1 MGEIDKQYALR
12 IITLFSG
19 AVKGMVFYPESH
31 PAIRQPLFELDRL
44 FGSALARTTDITW
57 GVIDGVM
64 FFGKHLFITPT
75 TAIADLT
82 NRMMEKEI
90 DRIVIK
96 SGLAFDELQGF
107 IRLLSGKSSGFDDIS
122 AQMRQKGIHNIL
134 VVRQQDAPLSEQ
146 PEENGDD
153 NGDGQALATYGQA
166 LGAIRGVC
174 RDIEQ
179 GRIPSSAPVIG
190 VVDRM
195 VGITMREPSALLGLA
210 MIKDYDNY
218 TFNHCVNVGV
228 LAMSL
233 GAAIGMDAEGVKEV
247 GMAGQLHDI
256 GKTLIPK
263 EILNKPGKLSSAEFQ
278 VMKRHSEL
286 GAKIIREMEEISPRI
301 VQGVLGHHLHYNRNG
316 YPEWARE
323 LDYDRLIDI
332 IAIADTYDAI
342 TTLRVY
348 QHPITP
354 RAALAVLK
362 KLGGTILDGGLVA
375 RFMEMMGKYPV
386 GTLVRLDNNEV
397 ALVHRPNPLDEET
410 PVVRIVLE
418 HDGTRLSLP
427 REQRLVERDGSSY
440 ARIVA
445 VVDPLLKNID
455 VGSLIN
461 CEHY

>member
-1 MGEIDKQYALR
+1 MEEVDKQLALR
-12 IITLFSG
+12 MITLFSG
-19 AVKGMVFYPESH
+19 AVKGMAFYPESH
-31 PAIRQPLFELDRL
+31 PAIRQPLLELDKL
-44 FGSALARTTDITW
+44 FGAALARSTDLTW

-64 FFGKHLFITPT
+64 FFGKHLFIAPT

-96 SGLAFDELQGF
+96 NGLAFDELQGF
-107 IRLLSGKSSGFDDIS
+107 VRLLSGKSAGFDDLS
-122 AQMRQKGIHNIL
+122 ARMHQKGIHNIL
-134 VVRQQDAPLSEQ
+134 VVRQEGAPLPEQ
-146 PEENGDD
+146 PEENGDE
-153 NGDGQALATYGQA
+153 NGDGYALATYGQA
-166 LGAIRGVC
+166 LGAIRGIC
-174 RDIEQ
+174 LDIEQ
-179 GRIPSSAPVIG
+179 GRIPSSAAVIG
-190 VVDRM
+190 VVDRLA
-195 VGITMREPSALLGLA
+195 GITMREPSALLGLA
-210 MIKDYDNY
+210 MIKDYDHY

-233 GAAIGMDAEGVKEV
+233 GASLGMDTEDVKEV
-247 GMAGQLHDI
+247 GIAGQLHDI

-263 EILNKPGKLSSAEFQ
+263 EILNKPGKLSSAEFHE
-278 VMKRHSEL
+278 MKRHSEL
-286 GAKIIREMEEISPRI
+286 GAKIIQEMDGISPRI
-301 VQGVLGHHLHYNRNG
+301 AQAVLGHHLHYNRSG
-316 YPEWARE
+316 YPEWARRF
-323 LDYDRLIDI
+323 DYNRTADI

-348 QHPITP
+348 QHPVTP
-354 RAALAVLK
+354 HAALAVLQ

-397 ALVHRPNPLDEET
+397 ALVQRPNPLDEEA

-418 HDGTRLSLP
+418 QDGARLPLP

-455 VGSLIN
+455 VGRLIN
-461 CEHY
+461 RGHY

>member
-1 MGEIDKQYALR
+1 MGEVDKQLASR
-12 IITLFSG
+12 MITLFSG
-19 AVKGMVFYPESH
+19 AVKGMAFYPESH
-31 PAIRQPLFELDRL
+31 PAIRQPLLELDKL
-44 FGSALARTTDITW
+44 FNSALARTADISW

-90 DRIVIK
+90 DRIVL
-96 SGLAFDELQGF
+96 SNGFTFDELQGF
-107 IRLLSGKSSGFDDIS
+107 VRLLSGKTAGFDDLC
-122 AQMRQKGIHNIL
+122 ARMRQKEIRHIL
-134 VVRQQDAPLSEQ
+134 VVRQKDAPLPEQ
-146 PEENGDD
+146 PGEAGDES
-153 NGDGQALATYGQA
+153 GDGYALATYSQA

-174 RDIEQ
+174 LDIEQ
-179 GRIPSSAPVIG
+179 GRIPSSASVLG
-190 VVDRM
+190 VVDRLA
-195 VGITMREPSALLGLA
+195 GITMREPSTLLGLA

-233 GAAIGMDAEGVKEV
+233 GAALGMDAEGVKEV
-247 GMAGQLHDI
+247 GIAGQLHDI

-263 EILNKPGKLSSAEFQ
+263 EILNKPGKLSSAEFRE
-278 VMKRHSEL
+278 MKRHSEL
-286 GAKIIREMEEISPRI
+286 GAKIIREMEGLSPRI
-301 VQGVLGHHLHYNRNG
+301 SQAVLGHHLHHNRNG

-323 LDYDRLIDI
+323 FDYDRTIDI

-348 QHPITP
+348 QHPVTP
-354 RAALAVLK
+354 RAALAVLE
-362 KLGGTILDGGLVA
+362 KLKGTILAGDLVA
-375 RFMEMMGKYPV
+375 RFVEMMGKYPV

-397 ALVHRPNPLDEET
+397 ALVHRPNPLDEEA

-418 HDGTRLSLP
+418 QDGTRVPVP
-427 REQRLVERDGSSY
+427 REQRLAERDGSIY
-440 ARIVA
+440 AGIVA

-455 VGSLIN
+455 VGSLIK
-461 CEHY
+461 CGHY

>member
-1 MGEIDKQYALR
+1 MEEVDKQLALR
-12 IITLFSG
+12 MITLFSG
-19 AVKGMVFYPESH
+19 AVKGMAFYPESH
-31 PAIRQPLFELDRL
+31 PAIRQPLLELDKL
-44 FGSALARTTDITW
+44 FDSALARTADIAW

-75 TAIADLT
+75 TAIADLA
-82 NRMMEKEI
+82 NRMVEKEI
-90 DRIVIK
+90 DRIVMNR
-96 SGLAFDELQGF
+96 GLTFDELQGF
-107 IRLLSGKSSGFDDIS
+107 VRLLSGKSAGFDDLCARMHQKEIRHILV
-122 AQMRQKGIHNIL
+122 ARQK
-134 VVRQQDAPLSEQ
+134 DAPL
-146 PEENGDD
+146 PERP
-153 NGDGQALATYGQA
+153 GDGSDESGDGYALATYGQA
-166 LGAIRGVC
+166 LGVIRGVC

-179 GRIPSSAPVIG
+179 GRIPSSAPVLG
-190 VVDRM
+190 VVDRLA
-195 VGITMREPSALLGLA
+195 GITMREPSALLGLA

-233 GAAIGMDAEGVKEV
+233 GAALGMDAEGVKEA
-247 GMAGQLHDI
+247 GIAGQLHDI

-263 EILNKPGKLSSAEFQ
+263 KILHKPGKLSSAEFHE
-278 VMKRHSEL
+278 MKRHSEL
-286 GAKIIREMEEISPRI
+286 GAKIIREMEGLSPRI
-301 VQGVLGHHLHYNRNG
+301 AQTVLGHHLHHNRNG

-323 LDYDRLIDI
+323 LDYDRTIDI

-348 QHPITP
+348 QHPVTP
-354 RAALAVLK
+354 RAALAVMDRLK
-362 KLGGTILDGGLVA
+362 GTILDGDLVA

-397 ALVHRPNPLDEET
+397 ALVHRPNPLDEEA

-418 HDGTRLSLP
+418 QDGSRLPLP
-427 REQRLVERDGSSY
+427 REQRLVERNGSSY

-461 CEHY
+461 CGHY